1 MIKKNPLICS
11 QTFTINEDINLNA
24 QLFVLIK
31 DLRVISNLQ
40 TESGNPLKSLHYSP
54 PPLPPDLLKGWPRFR
69 KTQQALTLSNSENS
83 KMKKN
88 NNYNL
93 KTKEV
98 FIFGPLLNIFQV
110 KIKFKG
116 Y

>member
-1 MIKKNPLICS
+1 MIKKNPLIYS
-11 QTFTINEDINLNA
+11 QTFIINEDINLNA

-40 TESGNPLKSLHYSP
+40 TESGNPQVITLFS
-54 PPLPPDLLKGWPRFR
+54 PPDLLKGWPRFR

-83 KMKKN
+83 KMKNKILQFEN
-88 NNYNL
+88 
-93 KTKEV
+93 KEV